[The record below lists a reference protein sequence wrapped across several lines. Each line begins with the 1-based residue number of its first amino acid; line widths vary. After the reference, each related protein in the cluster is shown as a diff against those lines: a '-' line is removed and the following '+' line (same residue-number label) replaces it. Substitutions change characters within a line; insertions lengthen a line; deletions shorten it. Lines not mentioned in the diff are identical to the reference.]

1 MSDTIIT
8 AIITGGL
15 ALIGSFAASYFAN
28 NKTKA
33 LILYRLD
40 QIERKQDKHN
50 AVIERTYHIEESM
63 AVLDNRVKVS
73 EHRIEDLERGHNG

>member
-1 MSDTIIT
+1 MSETIIT

-15 ALIGSFAASYFAN
+15 TLIESFAAN

-50 AVIERTYHIEESM
+50 SIIERTYHIEESM

>member
-1 MSDTIIT
+1 MSETIIT

-15 ALIGSFAASYFAN
+15 ALIGSFAAN

-50 AVIERTYHIEESM
+50 SIIERTYHIEESM